1 MSEIGAAEAFA
12 GRAAGDRGVDPRQ
25 VSLARRAA
33 ALGDAVG
40 HFADAGVELG
50 GHGNLASS
58 RAGGPVSL
66 SLA

>member
-1 MSEIGAAEAFA
+1 MGEIGAAEAFA
-12 GRAAGDRGVDPRQ
+12 SRAVGDRGVDPRE

-50 GHGNLASS
+50 RHAESCLLDP
-58 RAGGPVSL
+58 AGGPVSL
-66 SLA
+66 F